1 MEQRSGA
8 QISTRAFIQSL
19 IILLILMMGAGIL
32 TLVVPSGTYE
42 MMEQEG
48 RLVIDRDR
56 NLSRYCYG
64 D

>member
-1 MEQRSGA
+1 VEQRSGA
-8 QISTRAFIQSL
+8 QISIRAFIQSL
-19 IILLILMMGAGIL
+19 IILFILMMGAGIL
-32 TLVVPSGTYE
+32 TLVVPPGTYE

-56 NLSRYCYG
+56 NLSSYCRC